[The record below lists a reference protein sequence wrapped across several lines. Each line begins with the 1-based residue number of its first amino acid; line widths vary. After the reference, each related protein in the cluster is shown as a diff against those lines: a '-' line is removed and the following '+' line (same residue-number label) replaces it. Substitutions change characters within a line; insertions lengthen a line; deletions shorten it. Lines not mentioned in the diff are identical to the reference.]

1 MLWAFWMTPRRSMG
15 ETPYSMTYGSEAVI
29 TIEVR
34 MKNLPNQ
41 QKKKK
46 KKTKTT
52 IWHFPKVWIWW
63 KGISRHD
70 QVSQVSTNG
79 QLRLQQESEDL
90 RIHPKRFRLV
100 KS

>member
-1 MLWAFWMTPRRSMG
+1 MG

-46 KKTKTT
+46 KNNDNNLAL
-52 IWHFPKVWIWW
+52 
-63 KGISRHD
+63 S
-70 QVSQVSTNG
+70 
-79 QLRLQQESEDL
+79 ESLDMVEGN
-90 RIHPKRFRLV
+90 
-100 KS
+100 KSP

>member
-1 MLWAFWMTPRRSMG
+1 MLWAFWMTPRRSTG

-46 KKTKTT
+46 NNNLAL
-52 IWHFPKVWIWW
+52 
-63 KGISRHD
+63 S
-70 QVSQVSTNG
+70 
-79 QLRLQQESEDL
+79 ESLDMVEGN
-90 RIHPKRFRLV
+90 
-100 KS
+100 KSP

>member
-1 MLWAFWMTPRRSMG
+1 MLWAFWMTPRRSTG

-46 KKTKTT
+46 KNNNNNLAL
-52 IWHFPKVWIWW
+52 
-63 KGISRHD
+63 S
-70 QVSQVSTNG
+70 
-79 QLRLQQESEDL
+79 ESLDMVEGN
-90 RIHPKRFRLV
+90 
-100 KS
+100 KSP

>member
-41 QKKKK
+41 QKKKNNNLAL
-46 KKTKTT
+46 
-52 IWHFPKVWIWW
+52 
-63 KGISRHD
+63 S
-70 QVSQVSTNG
+70 
-79 QLRLQQESEDL
+79 ESLDMVEGN
-90 RIHPKRFRLV
+90 
-100 KS
+100 KSP

>member
-46 KKTKTT
+46 KK
-52 IWHFPKVWIWW
+52 
-63 KGISRHD
+63 
-70 QVSQVSTNG
+70 
-79 QLRLQQESEDL
+79 QQQQFGT
-90 RIHPKRFRLV
+90 FR
-100 KS
+100 KFGYGGRE